1 MSQSTVGP
9 MKEINRK
16 ILVTGASGYVGGR
29 LVRALLGKNLDVRV
43 FVRDKKKL
51 ERQPWK
57 SSVEIIEGNAN
68 NHDETLAALKDVHT
82 AYYLLHS
89 INYSTRFDEIEAE
102 MARTFATA
110 AAEAGVKQ
118 IIYLGGIAND
128 KKRSKH
134 LESRANTVRQLANGS
149 VPVMELRAGIII
161 GSGSASFEMLRHLT
175 HRLPIMTTPKWV
187 SNKTH
192 PIAIRDILYYLTEAA
207 RLEKSVSGVFD
218 VGGPE
223 VVSYEDMMQIFAKI
237 SGLRRRIIIKV
248 PVLSPKLSSLWIG
261 LVTPVPTTL
270 ARPLVGSLISEV
282 VADPEKSI
290 DSIIPKPQEGLLPL
304 RQAIEFALSKTSG
317 NDIET
322 RWSDATGPTAPWQK
336 AQSDPTWAGETLY
349 HDTRELITDASRKSV
364 WEAIESI
371 GGDTGWYGTGVL
383 WFLRG
388 LLDRLIGGV
397 GLRRGRRDPKN
408 LRIGDAVDFWRVEN
422 LVPGE
427 ELKLYAEMIL
437 PGKAWLEFKITDMS
451 DGHLKLTQQA
461 TFQPRGLGGQFYW
474 FSIAPLHFL
483 VFPTMIK
490 NIIKAAKESDVRA

>member
-1 MSQSTVGP
+1 

-57 SSVEIIEGNAN
+57 SSVEVIEGNAN

-128 KKRSKH
+128 RKRSKH
-134 LESRANTVRQLANGS
+134 LESRANTGRQLANGS

-282 VADPEKSI
+282 VADPEKVSI
-290 DSIIPKPQEGLLPL
+290 RLFQSLKRAYCHCAKQSNLLFRKHQEMTLKRDGLMPL
-304 RQAIEFALSKTSG
+304 GQ
-317 NDIET
+317 
-322 RWSDATGPTAPWQK
+322 
-336 AQSDPTWAGETLY
+336 
-349 HDTRELITDASRKSV
+349 
-364 WEAIESI
+364 
-371 GGDTGWYGTGVL
+371 
-383 WFLRG
+383 
-388 LLDRLIGGV
+388 LLH
-397 GLRRGRRDPKN
+397 GRRRRAIPHGLVKLCITIRANSLRMPLAN
-408 LRIGDAVDFWRVEN
+408 LCGKQ
-422 LVPGE
+422 
-427 ELKLYAEMIL
+427 LKVLAGIQ
-437 PGKAWLEFKITDMS
+437 
-451 DGHLKLTQQA
+451 DGMAQV
-461 TFQPRGLGGQFYW
+461 
-474 FSIAPLHFL
+474 FSGFCADYLIA
-483 VFPTMIK
+483 
-490 NIIKAAKESDVRA
+490 